1 MEERIYRISAEV
13 IGQEKDNSHLDRN
26 DADVTCDGFAVIGTH
41 EDGCALWLHHVTVMD
56 LAKAMATNADLTNAA
71 RLAIA
76 LRAIKRDAET
86 DDEGGDLGGAEDII
100 AKALRNLTR
109 E

>member
-13 IGQEKDNSHLDRN
+13 IGQEKDNSYLDRN
-26 DADVTCDGFAVIGTH
+26 DADVTCDGFAVIGTRD
-41 EDGCALWLHHVTVMD
+41 DGCSVWLHHVSVMG
-56 LAKAMATNADLTNAA
+56 LAKAIATNDDLVRAA

-76 LRAIKRDAET
+76 LHDIMRDG
-86 DDEGGDLGGAEDII
+86 EGGRKDGAEDII
-100 AKALRNLTR
+100 GKALRNLTR